1 MENIAN
7 NLLSFRHL
15 NDKGFCESHRNFPQ
29 GCLGFGSGVLL
40 RHALRNH
47 KRKTIAKQK
56 HFSKRE
62 PISSANFM
70 LSSNLT
76 QCIHLYFISATE

>member
-29 GCLGFGSGVLL
+29 GCLGFDSAVLL
-40 RHALRNH
+40 SQALRNH

-56 HFSKRE
+56 RVFQTRTHFVRKFSVV
-62 PISSANFM
+62 F
-70 LSSNLT
+70 
-76 QCIHLYFISATE
+76 